1 MGTDIETVR
10 DNMGY
15 SLLSIVMEH
24 ITNADCVGQAA
35 SIYYANGE
43 GVIPKN
49 SDDLFNT
56 VKTDFANVIQNVSA
70 KARFKEALISLYKT
84 YKARKEEAENMDEA
98 KAYAPCFFVIHSLQN
113 YVDLFESNSIL
124 QLSENTPAAQT
135 VGFGMGAGMAGG
147 LASLLQG
154 PSSSVST
161 STGNS
166 DSISFVDAFKEL
178 MSRAGQFGIHFIIS
192 LDNPDTIRIIK
203 SELYSFTYKVFT
215 KGISS
220 TAISEAV
227 GEMKNNA
234 INNPE
239 IALVAIQ
246 GEKYKVR
253 MYRYDDTVDDK
264 WYKELVSKYLELR

>member
-1 MGTDIETVR
+1 
-10 DNMGY
+10 
-15 SLLSIVMEH
+15 
-24 ITNADCVGQAA
+24 
-35 SIYYANGE
+35 
-43 GVIPKN
+43 
-49 SDDLFNT
+49 
-56 VKTDFANVIQNVSA
+56 
-70 KARFKEALISLYKT
+70 
-84 YKARKEEAENMDEA
+84 
-98 KAYAPCFFVIHSLQN
+98 LQN

-124 QLSENTPAAQT
+124 ELSENTPAAQT
-135 VGFGMGAGMAGG
+135 VGFGMGAGMAGS

-234 INNPE
+234 IRRNITNLLNDIRKSKNEDRCHASILAPKQTAIVVPIQKHE
-239 IALVAIQ
+239 FVSYMWNWFKVFSKPNVPRTIPYAL
-246 GEKYKVR
+246 
-253 MYRYDDTVDDK
+253 
-264 WYKELVSKYLELR
+264 W